1 MGFGRISGVWECF
14 RILAY
19 LGGVGI
25 RNYVWQS
32 TEIPVSAVSHFA
44 NVGSLLSRAR
54 GVRHGGSGNDTSSMM
69 TVTTHPNRLVLYT
82 YAAECQLILAVTI
95 PYA

>member
-1 MGFGRISGVWECF
+1 MDGFWENIRGLGMLSDIGLSWRGRHQKL
-14 RILAY
+14 RLA
-19 LGGVGI
+19 
-25 RNYVWQS
+25 
-32 TEIPVSAVSHFA
+32 EHSAVSHFA

-82 YAAECQLILAVTI
+82 YAAECQSILAVTI